1 MIVYVESNFVLELAF
16 LQEEHESCSAILG
29 LSESGK
35 IRLVLPAFSIG
46 EPYEAWVRRSRQ
58 RRKVYEQLIST
69 IREISRSEP
78 YQRSSDEFR
87 DLANLL
93 LISGEKEKHRLD
105 DSLEKI
111 LQTAEVI
118 PVGLDII
125 RNAITFQKSLDLS
138 PQDSIVYASIL
149 AHLTTESG
157 ELRCFITKN
166 RKDFANPDI
175 EDQLTAHGCK
185 LLTKFVNGL
194 GYIRSQL

>member
-46 EPYEAWVRRSRQ
+46 EPYEAWVRRSKQ
-58 RRKVYEQLIST
+58 RRDLHEQLRMAIH
-69 IREISRSEP
+69 ELSRSGP
-78 YQRSSDEFR
+78 YHEASDEFR
-87 DLANLL
+87 ELTNLL
-93 LISGEKEKHRLD
+93 IRSGEEEKHRLD
-105 DSLEKI
+105 DALEKI
-111 LQTAEVI
+111 LQNVEII
-118 PVGLDII
+118 PIDLDII

-138 PQDSIVYASIL
+138 PQDSIVYASLL

>member
-46 EPYEAWVRRSRQ
+46 EPYEAWVRRSKQ
-58 RRKVYEQLIST
+58 RRDLHEQLRMAIH
-69 IREISRSEP
+69 ELSRSGP
-78 YQRSSDEFR
+78 YHEASDEFR
-87 DLANLL
+87 ELTNLL
-93 LISGEKEKHRLD
+93 IRSGEEEKHRLD
-105 DSLEKI
+105 DALEKI
-111 LQTAEVI
+111 LQNIEII
-118 PVGLDII
+118 PIDLGII
-125 RNAITFQKSLDLS
+125 SDAITFQKSLDLS

-149 AHLTTESG
+149 AHLAAESG
-157 ELRCFITKN
+157 EFRCFITKN
-166 RKDFANPDI
+166 SKDFANPDI
-175 EDQLTAHGCK
+175 EDQLTSHGCK